1 MVDSFSWETGIRKI
15 FLGKV
20 AVWQRFTVVNVGV
33 KSEIPNLGTFI
44 FIRFSETIECVFGSS
59 QQDCVN
65 KALDPIVLLHLEL
78 QALFRAKTLPG
89 YVKYVQQQHGRS
101 LQLAECVI

>member
-20 AVWQRFTVVNVGV
+20 ALWQRFIVVNVGV

-44 FIRFSETIECVFGSS
+44 FIRFSETNRTC
-59 QQDCVN
+59 
-65 KALDPIVLLHLEL
+65 L
-78 QALFRAKTLPG
+78 
-89 YVKYVQQQHGRS
+89 
-101 LQLAECVI
+101 